1 MNKIARC
8 GILALVV
15 VMVQLSLAKPGAAKV
30 YDRIVA
36 VVNNDII
43 TLSELDNMTKAIQ
56 ARSGMP
62 PTGAISKKMQRRMLQ
77 ALIDRKLA
85 REEAKRRGITV
96 SANEV
101 NKTLKRFE
109 QSNNIPND
117 QALAKMLANQGLSY
131 KEFRQQIKDQLI
143 QDRLVALTV
152 GSKIIV
158 SDAEVRRVYN
168 EKFKTGGAP
177 AQVHLLDLKMPY
189 PPGATEEQKDATK
202 QTAAAIITAV
212 KQGVPFT
219 QAASKFSLTPTD
231 VGYVS
236 KSDLDPRLAK
246 FLDNLKPNQVGPVST
261 PGGLQLI
268 QIIGRRSGDA
278 PSFKEVAPQI
288 RDMLMHKAMEKEF
301 TKWVK
306 TLRDKAH
313 IRVML

>member
-8 GILALVV
+8 WILVLVIV
-15 VMVQLSLAKPGAAKV
+15 IVQVGLVKPGAAKV

-56 ARSGMP
+56 ARSGMQ
-62 PTGAISKKMQRRMLQ
+62 PTGTVDKKMQRQMLQ

-85 REEAKRRGITV
+85 REEAKRRGIKV
-96 SANEV
+96 SAKEV
-101 NKTLKRFE
+101 NDTLKRFE
-109 QSNNIPND
+109 QRNNIPNNE
-117 QALAKMLANQGLSY
+117 ALAKMLSNQGLSF
-131 KEFRQQIKDQLI
+131 KEFKQQIKDQLI
-143 QDRLVALTV
+143 QDRLVAMTV

-168 EKFKTGGAP
+168 EKYKTGGA
-177 AQVHLLDLKMPY
+177 AQVHLLDLKMPF
-189 PPGATEEQKDATK
+189 PPGATEEQKEEIK
-202 QTAAAIITAV
+202 QRAAAIITAV

-231 VGYVS
+231 VGFVS

-246 FLDNLKPNQVGPVST
+246 FLDNLKPNEVGPVST
-261 PGGLQLI
+261 PAGFQLI
-268 QIIGRRSGDA
+268 QIIGRRSGEA

-288 RDMLMHKAMEKEF
+288 RNMLMHQAMQKEF

>member
-15 VMVQLSLAKPGAAKV
+15 VMVQVGLAKPGAAKV

-36 VVNNDII
+36 VVNSDII
-43 TLSELDNMTKAIQ
+43 TLSELDNMTKAMQ

-62 PTGAISKKMQRRMLQ
+62 STGTINKRLQRKMLQ

-85 REEAKRRGITV
+85 KEEAKRRGITV
-96 SANEV
+96 SDKQV
-101 NKTLKRFE
+101 NAALKQFE
-109 QSNNIPND
+109 QRNNIPND
-117 QALAKMLANQGLSY
+117 EALAKMLSNQGLSF
-131 KEFRQQIKDQLI
+131 KEFRQQVKDQLI
-143 QDRLVALTV
+143 QERLVAMAV
-152 GSKIIV
+152 GDKVMV
-158 SDAEVRRVYN
+158 SDAQVRRVYD
-168 EKFKTGGAP
+168 ERYKTGGE
-177 AQVHLLDLKMPY
+177 AQVHILDLKMPF
-189 PPGATEEQKDATK
+189 PPGATEAQKDEIK

-212 KQGVPFT
+212 RQGVPFT

-236 KSDLDPRLAK
+236 KSDLNPRLAQ
-246 FLDNLKPNQVGPVST
+246 FLDKLKPNEVGPVST
-261 PGGLQLI
+261 PGGFQLI

-288 RDMLMHKAMEKEF
+288 RNMLMHKAMEKEF